1 MATKKISET
10 QRNTAEIEIKTLQQ
24 QVDYDL
30 KDFTIELIVQKFLKD
45 EFWIPPYQRDY
56 IWKPA
61 NKNLFIESVLLG
73 LPIPFMFLA
82 ENDDGRLEI
91 VDGAQR
97 IQTLE
102 SFLSGDIILKG
113 LVKLPSVNGFS
124 FSDLPDTQQRKF
136 LNRALR
142 IIVLAEG
149 TDQALRH
156 ELFKRINTSGE
167 KARASEV
174 RTGAYPGAFM
184 DFISNCAASN
194 EFRALCPISD
204 SMIGRQED
212 VELVT
217 RFFCYLDHYQEF
229 KHDVEAFINK
239 YVVGIGNS
247 FDEQKMRA
255 EFFGMLDF
263 VKKSFPA
270 GFAKIKGAKTTPRV
284 RFEAISVGVAAALR
298 VRPSLKPQSV
308 DWLDSDEFLQ
318 QTTTHASNSG
328 PRLRGRIEYVR
339 DKLLEQS

>member
-1 MATKKISET
+1 MATKKINDE
-10 QRNTAEIEIKTLQQ
+10 QRAAAELEIKFLQQ

-30 KDFTIELIVQKFLKD
+30 KDFTIELIVQKFRKD
-45 EFWIPPYQRDY
+45 EFWIPPYQREY
-56 IWKPA
+56 IWKPTH
-61 NKNLFIESVLLG
+61 KSLFIESVLLG

-102 SFLSGDIILKG
+102 SFLSGDITLKG
-113 LVKLPSVNGFS
+113 LIKLPSVNGFC
-124 FSDLPDTQQRKF
+124 FSDLPETQQRKF

-149 TDQALRH
+149 TDQSLRH
-156 ELFKRINTSGE
+156 ELFKRINTTGE

-174 RTGAYPGAFM
+174 RAGAYAGPFM
-184 DFISNCAASN
+184 DFIKSCAALE
-194 EFRALCPISD
+194 EFRTLCPISN
-204 SMIGRQED
+204 SMIDRQED

-229 KHDVEAFINK
+229 KHDVELFINS
-239 YVVGIGNS
+239 YVVRIKND
-247 FDEQKMRA
+247 FDEEKMRA
-255 EFFGMLDF
+255 EFIGMLDF
-263 VKKSFPA
+263 VRKSFPT
-270 GFAKIKGAKTTPRV
+270 GFAKTKGAKTTPRV

-298 VRPSLKPQSV
+298 ARPSLKPHTV
-308 DWLDSDEFLQ
+308 EWLESEEFLQ

-339 DKLLEQS
+339 EKLLEQK